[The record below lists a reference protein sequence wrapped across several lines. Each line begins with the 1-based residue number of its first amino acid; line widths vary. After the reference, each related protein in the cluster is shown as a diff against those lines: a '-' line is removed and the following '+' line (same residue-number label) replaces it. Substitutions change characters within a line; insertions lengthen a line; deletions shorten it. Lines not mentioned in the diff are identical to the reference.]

1 MAPKYEDI
9 PSELHGVA
17 DQVRAL
23 PSDAPEGLEDR
34 AFEASVSA
42 LREGAH
48 AGGVIGRVGFVRWMA
63 PIAAAAAVGLVAW
76 VSATWLAP
84 PSTTTV
90 EPNPVATVALD
101 DHVSDVLEY
110 ADLFG
115 DSTWSE
121 TLAEDAEELDE
132 SWEPT
137 VESWLLDG
145 ELGAG

>member
-17 DQVRAL
+17 DHLRAL
-23 PSDAPEGLEDR
+23 PSDTPEGLEDR
-34 AFEASVSA
+34 VFEASVSA
-42 LREGAH
+42 LREGAQT
-48 AGGVIGRVGFVRWMA
+48 GVVGRIGFVRWVA
-63 PIAAAAAVGLVAW
+63 PIAAAAAIGLVAW

-90 EPNPVATVALD
+90 QPDPVATVALD
-101 DHVSDVLEY
+101 DHVSNVLEY

-115 DSTWSE
+115 DSTWSD

-137 VESWLLDG
+137 VESWSLDG
-145 ELGAG
+145 EMGAG